1 MPAKPTTSVNQRR
14 RFLLPWLCAAAA
26 PVWAQEPT
34 LAQRAAQLA
43 RLQDHVTQLR
53 ALDLIAML
61 ASSPGYAVFVG
72 LVHDSLLAQTLSAP
86 GPFTFFVPADVAW
99 AGYSDF
105 KQLDHA
111 SPEEKASVVL
121 RHVCMGDHTAS
132 DMAFKTHQ
140 SLARTPIRV
149 GADAQEVNGAGF
161 VAQNIAVRNGRLHI
175 VRSVIA

>member
-1 MPAKPTTSVNQRR
+1 MPAKPTIAVNQGRR
-14 RFLLPWLCAAAA
+14 CLLPWLCAAAA
-26 PVWAQEPT
+26 PLWAQEPT

-43 RLQDHVTQLR
+43 HLQDHVTQLR

-72 LVHDSLLAQTLSAP
+72 LVQDSLLTQTLAAP
-86 GPFTFFVPADVAW
+86 GPFTFFVPTDAAW
-99 AGYSDF
+99 AGYSGF
-105 KQLDHA
+105 KQLENA

-132 DMAFKTHQ
+132 GMAFKAHQ

-149 GADAQEVNGAGF
+149 GADAQEVNCAGF

-175 VRSVIA
+175 VRSVFS